1 MRSTSPRDFC
11 RLATEAAAQEG
22 VEVEDY
28 LDSVNKRQK
37 KFLSSKEIVNRAALM
52 EALRVAMTSKD
63 FTLLLGPKNVGKTR
77 IRQEVISRSES
88 KKKVTIIDVN
98 MRERPTEELLEALL
112 AEATN
117 KGTKDPASVETL
129 EAIDAVSPNV
139 ASLFAAI
146 AVGANPSMAA
156 PTAAPIATSLG
167 EAIAKMTGKE
177 KEKTLLEMIKAFQES
192 GNATCIVADE
202 ANLALPM
209 AGDTVSA
216 RDALAVFV
224 TLTKESLQASV
235 VLFSSQLS
243 FPYRLEACGMNLQ
256 DIKKIIIANE
266 VPKDDV
272 LQLMT
277 NG

>member
-1 MRSTSPRDFC
+1 M
-11 RLATEAAAQEG
+11 
-22 VEVEDY
+22 
-28 LDSVNKRQK
+28 DSVNKRQK

-192 GNATCIVADE
+192 GDATCIVADE